1 MEGTVLSRGYPYCPF
16 WRKVT
21 ISEFPRMTVHH
32 EKWVESI
39 ANGLVGRVC
48 LPWLFP
54 WFSMVVSIVFS
65 IVFPMVF
72 HGCFHCF
79 FSLFFP
85 WFSMVFVDILWK
97 TPKKYIQNIRKSSH
111 RWPGHPSTKDLAAI
125 LGTTEVQ
132 EKSGE
137 PTVAWDRETSTVDI
151 AWGSKKIACFNGWW
165 MMTCDEILWIV
176 GCIRASLLPMR
187 ITRCRHSDSEE
198 NRIHWLWEKDFIH
211 TVCLPNH
218 TLQYIAMEHLPFI

>member
-39 ANGLVGRVC
+39 ANGLVGRVY

-97 TPKKYIQNIRKSSH
+97 TPKKCIQNIRKSSH

-151 AWGSKKIACFNGWW
+151 AWGSKKNSMFQRMMDDDMWW
-165 MMTCDEILWIV
+165 NLVNCGVHPRVTSSNADYEVSTL
-176 GCIRASLLPMR
+176 GFRGK
-187 ITRCRHSDSEE
+187 SDSLTVGK
-198 NRIHWLWEKDFIH
+198 RFH
-211 TVCLPNH
+211 TYGMPS
-218 TLQYIAMEHLPFI
+218 

>member
-39 ANGLVGRVC
+39 ANGLVGRVY

-72 HGCFHCF
+72 HGVSCCFHCF
-79 FSLFFP
+79 FPLFFP
-85 WFSMVFVDILWK
+85 WFSMVFVDILWQ
-97 TPKKYIQNIRKSSH
+97 TPKKIYPKYPKIIPQMTR
-111 RWPGHPSTKDLAAI
+111 
-125 LGTTEVQ
+125 
-132 EKSGE
+132 
-137 PTVAWDRETSTVDI
+137 TSFDQ
-151 AWGSKKIACFNGWW
+151 GS
-165 MMTCDEILWIV
+165 
-176 GCIRASLLPMR
+176 R
-187 ITRCRHSDSEE
+187 SDSRHHRGPRKIWRA
-198 NRIHWLWEKDFIH
+198 NCC
-211 TVCLPNH
+211 VG
-218 TLQYIAMEHLPFI
+218 

>member
-39 ANGLVGRVC
+39 ANGLVGRVY

-79 FSLFFP
+79 SIVFP
-85 WFSMVFVDILWK
+85 MVFHGFCRYSLK
-97 TPKKYIQNIRKSSH
+97 TPKNIYPKYPKIIPQMTR
-111 RWPGHPSTKDLAAI
+111 
-125 LGTTEVQ
+125 
-132 EKSGE
+132 
-137 PTVAWDRETSTVDI
+137 TSFDQ
-151 AWGSKKIACFNGWW
+151 GS
-165 MMTCDEILWIV
+165 
-176 GCIRASLLPMR
+176 R
-187 ITRCRHSDSEE
+187 SDSRHHRGPRKIWRA
-198 NRIHWLWEKDFIH
+198 NCC
-211 TVCLPNH
+211 VG
-218 TLQYIAMEHLPFI
+218 

>member
-39 ANGLVGRVC
+39 ANGLVGRVY

-79 FSLFFP
+79 SIVFP
-85 WFSMVFVDILWK
+85 MVFHGFCRYSLK
-97 TPKKYIQNIRKSSH
+97 TQKKYISKISEN
-111 RWPGHPSTKDLAAI
+111 HPTDDPDI
-125 LGTTEVQ
+125 LRPRISQ
-132 EKSGE
+132 RFSA
-137 PTVAWDRETSTVDI
+137 PPR
-151 AWGSKKIACFNGWW
+151 SKKNL
-165 MMTCDEILWIV
+165 E
-176 GCIRASLLPMR
+176 SQLLR
-187 ITRCRHSDSEE
+187 GI
-198 NRIHWLWEKDFIH
+198 EKLLRLI
-211 TVCLPNH
+211 
-218 TLQYIAMEHLPFI
+218 